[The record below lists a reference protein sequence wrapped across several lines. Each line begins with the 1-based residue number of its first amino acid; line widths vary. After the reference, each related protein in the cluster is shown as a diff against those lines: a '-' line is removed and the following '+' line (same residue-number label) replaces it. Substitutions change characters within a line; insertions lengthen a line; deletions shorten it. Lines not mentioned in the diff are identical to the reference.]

1 MPQFDPTTMAPQII
15 WLLISFA
22 VFYFMMARVVLP
34 KIGEVVEE
42 RSERIADDL
51 DQAEQIRLEGEKVQ
65 DDFQG
70 GLADARTQA
79 QKVLADAR
87 VKAAQK
93 MDEKTKALEAKLA
106 KQAEDAEQRIL
117 AERKAAMAEL
127 ESVSAEVAE
136 DIVAKLLGESTKADD
151 VQKAVKAQLDARGNI

>member
-22 VFYFMMARVVLP
+22 IFYFMMARVVLP

-51 DQAEQIRLEGEKVQ
+51 DQAEQLRLEGEKVQ

-87 VKAAQK
+87 VKAAKK

-106 KQAEDAEQRIL
+106 KQAEEAEQRIL

-127 ESVSAEVAE
+127 ESVSVEVAQ